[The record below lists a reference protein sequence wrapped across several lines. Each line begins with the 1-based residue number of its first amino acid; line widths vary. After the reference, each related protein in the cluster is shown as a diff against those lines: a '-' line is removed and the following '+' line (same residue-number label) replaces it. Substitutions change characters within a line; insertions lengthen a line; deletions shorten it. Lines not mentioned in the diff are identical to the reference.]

1 MSLIYEL
8 NWLWEMLGIALVASA
23 FSIICALLIC
33 KIAGKKISKKII
45 LIIGIA
51 GFAIAILAVLG
62 VSRTIMPL

>member
-23 FSIICALLIC
+23 FSIICALLIS
-33 KIAGKKISKKII
+33 KIAGKKASKKFI

-51 GFAIAILAVLG
+51 GFVVAIIAVLG
-62 VSRTIMPL
+62 ASRTIMPL

>member
-33 KIAGKKISKKII
+33 KIAGKKASKKFI

-51 GFAIAILAVLG
+51 GFVVAIIAVLG
-62 VSRTIMPL
+62 ASRTIMPL